1 MAETLS
7 YELPTYLARRQAARR
22 RERLVQLVALAIA
35 AAGIV
40 GASQFV
46 EPMNRIRTERQ
57 LVMDPDT
64 IKGLPPLET
73 LLAKTGTFRAL
84 AIDVAFIRLERL
96 KEEGKFYELMQ
107 LASWICK
114 LAPQFPSVWVYHA
127 WNQAYNISVATY
139 TAEERW
145 KWVNNGIRLLR
156 DEGIQYNPKSVT
168 LYKELAWFYWHKIGD
183 FLDDHH
189 WNYKREL
196 AVEMELVLGPP
207 PAVISEQ
214 EVLDAFRQIVDA
226 PRDLAVMLEQDPEVA
241 ELVGRLDELNLAADT
256 GLLEF
261 VARHLRSELSVKR
274 YLKSQPGDEA
284 PTLHARRVGLLSDPS
299 NAEARERLLAALRS
313 QALRVDYHMDLEW
326 MLTLMEK
333 YGPIDWR
340 SPYAMCLYWASWG
353 DITTAGQLNLN
364 VNDSMNTARFIFF
377 ALDNMVKRGK
387 IVLTPNFDKPNESF
401 LELLP
406 DARFIDH
413 YHETV
418 IGLSKMQFPYDP
430 AVERGEPAGNYRVGH
445 FNFLTYAVQ
454 QLYLQ
459 GDEQSLAKAKEY
471 YAYLRRVNRSPD
483 GSPKEM
489 YLLPLEEF
497 VLRDIRDA
505 AVGFKSA
512 NMLINV
518 LMYRSLWELALG
530 DTGRS
535 VGMTQMARQVYAY
548 YMEDKRE
555 DRNPRRKL
563 GTLPILRADA
573 VDSFLRSPAVSL
585 VHKTRLWL
593 ALEPRTRQIVW
604 DRIEPVLAE
613 LCDRHE
619 PPLELSKAFP
629 EPPGMDEYRLNPER
643 DDRQE
648 DKSMS
653 PGTKF

>member
-459 GDEQSLAKAKEY
+459 GDQQSLAKAKEY

-483 GSPKEM
+483 VSAAGEPLSRRFAKGDVPAASGGVRAQGYSRRRRGFQERQHADQRADVSLIVGAGPGRHRAERRDDADGAAGVR
-489 YLLPLEEF
+489 LLYGGQTGGPQPAAQAG
-497 VLRDIRDA
+497 DA
-505 AVGFKSA
+505 AHPAGRRGRLVPAESSRLARTQDAALAGPGA
-512 NMLINV
+512 EDPPDRLGPD
-518 LMYRSLWELALG
+518 RASLG
-530 DTGRS
+530 
-535 VGMTQMARQVYAY
+535 
-548 YMEDKRE
+548 
-555 DRNPRRKL
+555 
-563 GTLPILRADA
+563 
-573 VDSFLRSPAVSL
+573 
-585 VHKTRLWL
+585 
-593 ALEPRTRQIVW
+593 
-604 DRIEPVLAE
+604 
-613 LCDRHE
+613 
-619 PPLELSKAFP
+619 
-629 EPPGMDEYRLNPER
+629 
-643 DDRQE
+643 
-648 DKSMS
+648 
-653 PGTKF
+653 